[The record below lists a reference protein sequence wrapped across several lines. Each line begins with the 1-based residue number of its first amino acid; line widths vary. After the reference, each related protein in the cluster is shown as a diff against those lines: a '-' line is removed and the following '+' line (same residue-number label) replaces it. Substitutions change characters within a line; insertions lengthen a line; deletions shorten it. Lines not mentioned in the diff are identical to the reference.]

1 MEHSHESNPAIS
13 IWPILLAAGLGLM
26 VTGVVTSLV
35 VSIIGVILLLGS
47 LAGWSQESRIF
58 ATHESELEEEDE
70 QSHE

>member
-1 MEHSHESNPAIS
+1 MEHSHESNPVIS
-13 IWPILLAAGLGLM
+13 IWPIILAAGLTLM

-35 VSIIGVILLLGS
+35 VSIVGVILLLGS

-58 ATHESELEEEDE
+58 ATQESETEEEEE